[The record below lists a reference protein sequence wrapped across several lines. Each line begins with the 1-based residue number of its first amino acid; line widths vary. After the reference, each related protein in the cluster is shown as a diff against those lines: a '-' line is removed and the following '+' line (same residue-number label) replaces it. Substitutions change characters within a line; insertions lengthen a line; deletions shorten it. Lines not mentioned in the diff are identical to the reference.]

1 MEPELKNSTAALKEI
16 GLGLTNAGFEND
28 EGRPDNDSPVSLE
41 NVKRN
46 IAITLPNNENLRCG
60 NASTIN
66 EKEQERWGCRHTLAA
81 MSFLGLLVSYIMRVN
96 FSIAIVAM
104 VGTRAKNVTSFVH
117 HNHSEGF
124 PDPQNQE
131 LKDNQQTLASMEF
144 NWDEKMQGILLGAFY
159 WGYTATLLIA
169 GRTAERYGGRLIFG
183 WSLVICSVINILT
196 PFCARTSTVLLVVV
210 RLLSGAAQV
219 RSIPWKD
226 IAKSLPFWS
235 IVAASFGYSFG
246 FYTLLSGLPLYFSN
260 ILLFDLKENG
270 LLSALPYASMT
281 IMIFLWGILMDLCTQ
296 RSIISIKA
304 TRKLS
309 TGVGGYGPMI
319 GLVTMYF
326 VGQDTLSA
334 LGILCMAVILSGT
347 SFCGY
352 PVSNQDIAP
361 NLSGTLVGLTN
372 TVGASTGFLAPG
384 IMGLITQGNQ
394 NLDAWRLVFLISSAV
409 LFVSTTFY
417 VVFATNQIQPW
428 NAVDYNSTRKK
439 QDSEAPG
446 GKADTVLQK
455 Y

>member
-131 LKDNQQTLASMEF
+131 LKDNQQT
-144 NWDEKMQGILLGAFY
+144 
-159 WGYTATLLIA
+159 
-169 GRTAERYGGRLIFG
+169 
-183 WSLVICSVINILT
+183 
-196 PFCARTSTVLLVVV
+196 
-210 RLLSGAAQV
+210 V